1 MPAKALPVKLV
12 AESVFSE
19 RRRRRRYPHPGY
31 PRGQSRPIPY
41 PGRADAYD
49 YLIRLKRGGPRIFR
63 NLATAAELIRSMGV
77 SRIRVHPDELTRKFR
92 STGMSRRAR
101 QMSG

>member
-1 MPAKALPVKLV
+1 VPAKALSVKLV

-19 RRRRRRYPHPGY
+19 FVGAGAIHTLYVREDSH
-31 PRGQSRPIPY
+31 GQFNIQGP
-41 PGRADAYD
+41 ADSYD
-49 YLIRLKRGGPRIFR
+49 YQVRLKRGGPRTFR
-63 NLATAAELIRSMGV
+63 NLATATELIRSMGV
-77 SRIRVHPDELTRKFR
+77 SRIRVHPDELTPKFR